1 MDDTSAV
8 PQSKSENTSN
18 FSTLKHFIICD
29 YNCVGCYNV
38 HFIRNNILIESD
50 VDLPNIILLICFS
63 AGQSLNLT
71 NGDKN

>member
-1 MDDTSAV
+1 MDDTGAV

-50 VDLPNIILLICFS
+50 VDLPNIIIV
-63 AGQSLNLT
+63 NLFFGWT
-71 NGDKN
+71 KSQFKNGDKN